1 MSLYHEI
8 WLAEK
13 YFVLALDLATWNKTL
28 QFCPSTFYRLNI
40 SRLKKLVLP
49 LSQFQ
54 SEQRDAWRVK
64 WELDFPT
71 FPQENK
77 IWVTWLGFRQNK
89 QTGGWDLGRIWARKC
104 DLYPPDP
111 VPQKPQRTQTF
122 FFLLFWEVLE
132 QFIPYTPLF
141 QLYLSCFS
149 LRAESLRGGL
159 MCTYYKWHRLYL
171 DFFATFSTGFVL
183 RWDAAS
189 IFLLALWFSEVKTH
203 TCRKS
208 FSVDS
213 VACKDFPF
221 VG

>member
-8 WLAEK
+8 WQAK
-13 YFVLALDLATWNKTL
+13 KDFVLAIEDLATWNKTL
-28 QFCPSTFYRLNI
+28 EFCPSTFYRLNI

-122 FFLLFWEVLE
+122 FFYFGKSSNNLFLTLHFSSCTWVVFPYEPNPFEVV
-132 QFIPYTPLF
+132 
-141 QLYLSCFS
+141 SCVHITNGIDCTLTFS
-149 LRAESLRGGL
+149 PRFRRVSCCGETQQAFSFWLCDFPRSKHIRAENR
-159 MCTYYKWHRLYL
+159 
-171 DFFATFSTGFVL
+171 FQ
-183 RWDAAS
+183 
-189 IFLLALWFSEVKTH
+189 
-203 TCRKS
+203 
-208 FSVDS
+208 
-213 VACKDFPF
+213 
-221 VG
+221 